1 MRNLFRYSNI
11 LGLAAIVAAV
21 TTLSF
26 FYRQLVFDSVVE
38 GGTRANVEMTR
49 MFANSI
55 WPAHAEFVGR
65 ASAMPHDELA
75 RRPEIARLKHDLR
88 ELMRGLDVVKV
99 KIYDLN
105 GLTVFSTDPR
115 QIGEDKSANPGF
127 QGARAGTAKSEITFR
142 NRFDAWEGTL
152 SERNI
157 IATYVPVRAG
167 ETAPVQAVVEV
178 YTDVTG
184 MVQRMEAGQRRTLI
198 EVIGAM
204 ALCYVI
210 VLVIL
215 QRYER
220 LLRQK
225 EEQRLQNEARIR
237 HQAYHDT
244 LTGLPNRAS
253 LAEQLE
259 AAIRRARRADW
270 TLGLVLL
277 DLDRF
282 KLVNDS
288 LGHHAGDQLLRIAAG
303 RIQRCIRDSDTLY
316 RMGGDEFTVL
326 LENVRGPEEAAA
338 VSQRIL
344 EAFAEPV
351 RLQTHEIAVTA
362 SIGIALYPRDDVNG
376 ERLVKSAD
384 TALYRAKE
392 LGRNRYAFFAPEMNQ
407 QVESQLLLEAALQRA
422 IRAQEFVLHYQ
433 PRVCSATRRV
443 VGVEALLRWQHP
455 QRGLIEP
462 AEFIPTLEET
472 GLIVQVGAWVLE
484 TACRQAREWHDR
496 GMPVR
501 MSVNISPLQ
510 FRSESLVSTVA
521 QALESSGLS
530 PQLLELELTES
541 LLVDNTEGA
550 LSLMARLKQLG
561 AMISIDDFGTGYS
574 SLGYLKR
581 FPIDVLK
588 VDRSFVRDLAASP
601 KDAAIVEAISALARS
616 LGIGLV
622 AEGVEDATQAEFL
635 RARYCTE
642 MQGYLFSRPVA
653 AEALPDIVAAIEP
666 LSTPGLIRRI
676 A

>member
-1 MRNLFRYSNI
+1 
-11 LGLAAIVAAV
+11 
-21 TTLSF
+21 
-26 FYRQLVFDSVVE
+26 
-38 GGTRANVEMTR
+38 
-49 MFANSI
+49 
-55 WPAHAEFVGR
+55 
-65 ASAMPHDELA
+65 
-75 RRPEIARLKHDLR
+75 
-88 ELMRGLDVVKV
+88 
-99 KIYDLN
+99 
-105 GLTVFSTDPR
+105 
-115 QIGEDKSANPGF
+115 
-127 QGARAGTAKSEITFR
+127 
-142 NRFDAWEGTL
+142 
-152 SERNI
+152 
-157 IATYVPVRAG
+157 
-167 ETAPVQAVVEV
+167 
-178 YTDVTG
+178 
-184 MVQRMEAGQRRTLI
+184 
-198 EVIGAM
+198 
-204 ALCYVI
+204 
-210 VLVIL
+210 
-215 QRYER
+215 
-220 LLRQK
+220 
-225 EEQRLQNEARIR
+225 
-237 HQAYHDT
+237 
-244 LTGLPNRAS
+244 
-253 LAEQLE
+253 
-259 AAIRRARRADW
+259 
-270 TLGLVLL
+270 
-277 DLDRF
+277 
-282 KLVNDS
+282 
-288 LGHHAGDQLLRIAAG
+288 
-303 RIQRCIRDSDTLY
+303 
-316 RMGGDEFTVL
+316 MGGDEFTVL